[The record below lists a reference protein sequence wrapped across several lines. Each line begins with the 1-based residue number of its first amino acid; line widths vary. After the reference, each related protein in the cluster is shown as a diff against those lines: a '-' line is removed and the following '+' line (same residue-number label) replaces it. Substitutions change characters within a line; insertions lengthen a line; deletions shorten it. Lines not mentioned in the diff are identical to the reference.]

1 VAARRGVVV
10 MMGWWSTNSTLTTE
24 EVAVPGVGRRGGRD
38 TADHSGGLQARGAP
52 AGLFSDR
59 VRPLRFLLVGGLCGA
74 VQLGLFAVFLGGGV
88 QTLPANVLAF
98 LLSAQ
103 LNFALSRWFTWG
115 DRRTLGLVRRWLAFH
130 GSIAGT
136 ALLNQCM
143 FVVAQ
148 VATPDL
154 VASALGIG
162 AAAVVNFL
170 VQDRLVFRGRHP
182 RHDSPAGY

>member
-1 VAARRGVVV
+1 
-10 MMGWWSTNSTLTTE
+10 MGC
-24 EVAVPGVGRRGGRD
+24 AGRYS
-38 TADHSGGLQARGAP
+38 SG
-52 AGLFSDR
+52 
-59 VRPLRFLLVGGLCGA
+59 LL
-74 VQLGLFAVFLGGGV
+74 AVFLAAGWRAI
-88 QTLPANVLAF
+88 PANAVAF

-115 DRRTLGLVRRWLAFH
+115 DRRKLGPARRWLAFH

-136 ALLNQCM
+136 ALLNQCV

-170 VQDRLVFRGRHP
+170 LQDRLVFRGRRP
-182 RHDSPAGY
+182 RPASPADS